1 MEGENNRNE
10 KNGGGNRQRFHNR
23 PQRFRNDKRGEKREQ
38 NEGQRNQ
45 NRENRRPQR
54 PPRQNV
60 NRGEPTAEEI
70 AAETKSIEAEIKMEI
85 EELKALKSKF
95 GI

>member
-38 NEGQRNQ
+38 NEGQKNQ
-45 NRENRRPQR
+45 NR
-54 PPRQNV
+54 
-60 NRGEPTAEEI
+60 
-70 AAETKSIEAEIKMEI
+70 
-85 EELKALKSKF
+85 
-95 GI
+95 